1 MLEIIPIE
9 KQFLFMWV
17 WSLSIIICEH
27 HVQKQLIKRY
37 ATKSLHHAE
46 YFICGVVLSIR
57 HYNNKICIWTCNQNE
72 ETNLKIGRLFKKNCE
87 LNNNDKIQ
95 S

>member
-1 MLEIIPIE
+1 MIILSN
-9 KQFLFMWV
+9 FDLFWFINTINKIYL
-17 WSLSIIICEH
+17 WI
-27 HVQKQLIKRY
+27 QLK
-37 ATKSLHHAE
+37 

-87 LNNNDKIQ
+87 LNNNDKIYYQ
-95 S
+95 LHNRNPKDGYEPLYQL